1 MELYIPTRVIIGQGC
16 IREHYRSFAEF
27 GKKALI
33 VTGRQSAVT
42 SGALQ
47 DVKDALFAC
56 GISWVVFN
64 EVENN
69 PTVETCHRGGQV
81 AKEHGADFII
91 AIGGGSPMDA
101 AKAIAA
107 FATND
112 IEPMDIYKP
121 LPNLPLP
128 FISVPLTAGTGSEVT
143 PYSVLTVHEI
153 ENKLTFTH
161 PANFS
166 KIAFLDPDYLKTMT
180 RETLLDTVADALSH
194 AVESLLSRRST
205 VASAVYAEAALR
217 HLSNCIPDV
226 ANGNPDYE
234 RLLLASTLAGMAISH
249 TGTIVVHSMG
259 YMLTYH
265 KGVPHGRANALLLP
279 GYIELCQKQ
288 IPEQLKTVLDA
299 FGAKSAEDFCNAVK
313 LLTAEQ
319 CILTLEEAKTFA
331 AKAIAAKNVAQNPWP
346 LTEVEEKSVFDS
358 LVQ

>member
-1 MELYIPTRVIIGQGC
+1 MELYIPTRVVIGQGS

-33 VTGRQSAVT
+33 VTGRQSAVK

-69 PTVETCHRGGQV
+69 PTIETCYRGGQV

-107 FATND
+107 YATND
-112 IEPMDIYKP
+112 IELMDLYKP

-128 FISVPLTAGTGSEVT
+128 FVSVPLTAGTGSEVT

-153 ENKLTFTH
+153 KNKLTFTH

-180 RETLLDTVADALSH
+180 RETLLDTIADALSH

-205 VASAVYAEAALR
+205 VASAVYAEATLR
-217 HLSNCIPDV
+217 HLGQCIPDV
-226 ANGNPDYE
+226 VAGNPDYE

-259 YMLTYH
+259 YMLTYY
-265 KGVPHGRANALLLP
+265 KDVPHGRANALLLP
-279 GYIELCQKQ
+279 GYIRLCQ
-288 IPEQLKTVLDA
+288 EQVPDRLQTVLDA
-299 FGAKSAEDFCNAVK
+299 FGAENVEAFCNTIK
-313 LLTAEQ
+313 QLTAVQ
-319 CILTLEEAKTFA
+319 CNLTPEEAKDFA
-331 AKAIAAKNVAQNPWP
+331 AKAIVAKNVVQNPWS
-346 LTEVEEKSVFDS
+346 LTEAEEKSVFDG